1 MANGHG
7 RVEAHLPLTSMTT
20 APDLKA
26 LLPHVSALAVRA
38 GRAIMEVYEQTDPGT
53 TYKADDSPLT
63 KADLASHH
71 LLINGL
77 RELTPVLPMLSEESA
92 VTSYDDRLNWERYW
106 LIDPLDGTKEF
117 LKHRDEFTVN
127 VALIDRGAPIL
138 GVVHAPALDVT
149 YAAARGLGA
158 TKQEGRRPA
167 EPIHVADYRKGGLKV
182 VVSRSHAGPEIE
194 AVLRMLEPVESIS
207 VGSSLKLCLV
217 AEGAAHFYP
226 RLGPTMEWDIA
237 AAQCVVEEAG
247 GSVTD
252 LDGRPLRYN
261 KPSLEN
267 PHFVVC
273 GAPPV
278 PWQSVF

>member
-1 MANGHG
+1 
-7 RVEAHLPLTSMTT
+7 MTT
-20 APDLKA
+20 TLDLNM
-26 LLPHVSALAVRA
+26 LLSQVSVLAARA
-38 GRAIMEVYEQTDPGT
+38 GRAIMEVYGQTDPGT

-63 KADLASHH
+63 RADLASHH
-71 LLINGL
+71 LLLKGL
-77 RELTPVLPMLSEESA
+77 GTLTPNLPMLSEESA
-92 VTSYDDRLNWERYW
+92 VIAYDKRRGWDRYW

-127 VALIDRGAPIL
+127 VALIEQGAPIF

-158 TKQEGRRPA
+158 TKQRGRQPA
-167 EPIHVADYRKGGLKV
+167 EPIHVADYRTGGLKV

-194 AVLRMLEPVESIS
+194 AVLRTLKPVDSIS

-217 AEGAAHFYP
+217 AEGTAHFYP

-252 LDGRPLRYN
+252 LEGRALRYN

-267 PHFVVC
+267 PHFLVR
-273 GAPPV
+273 GEPPV
-278 PWQSVF
+278 AWPTAL

>member
-1 MANGHG
+1 M
-7 RVEAHLPLTSMTT
+7 TS
-20 APDLKA
+20 PDLKA
-26 LLPHVSALAVRA
+26 LLAEVTDLAVRA
-38 GRAIMEVYEQTDPGT
+38 GQAIMKVYEQTDPGT

-63 KADLASHH
+63 RADLASHH
-71 LLINGL
+71 LLLKGL
-77 RELTPVLPMLSEESA
+77 GALTPALPMLSEESA
-92 VTSYDDRLNWERYW
+92 AIAYDERRSWDCYW

-117 LKHRDEFTVN
+117 LKRRDEFTVN
-127 VALIDRGAPIL
+127 VAIIERGAPVL

-158 TKQEGRRPA
+158 TKQQGRHSA
-167 EPIHVADYRKGGLKV
+167 ESIRVADYRKGGLKV

-194 AVLRMLEPVESIS
+194 AVLRILKPVESIS
-207 VGSSLKLCLV
+207 VGSSLKICLV

-252 LDGRPLRYN
+252 LEGRPLRYN

-267 PHFVVC
+267 PHFLVR
-273 GAPPV
+273 GKPPV
-278 PWQSVF
+278 PWPTAP

>member
-1 MANGHG
+1 
-7 RVEAHLPLTSMTT
+7 MT
-20 APDLKA
+20 AEPDLNI
-26 LLPHVSALAVRA
+26 LLSDVSALAVRA
-38 GRAIMEVYEQTDPGT
+38 GRAIMEVYAQTDPGT

-63 KADLASHH
+63 RADLASHH
-71 LLINGL
+71 LLLKGL
-77 RELTPVLPMLSEESA
+77 GRCTPHLPMLSEESA
-92 VTSYDDRLNWERYW
+92 EIAYDERRGWDRYW

-117 LKHRDEFTVN
+117 LKRRNEFTVN
-127 VALIDRGAPIL
+127 VALIERGTPVL

-158 TKQEGRRPA
+158 TKQQGRGPA
-167 EPIHVADYRKGGLKV
+167 KPIHVADYRTGGLKV

-194 AVLRMLEPVESIS
+194 AVLRTLDPVESIS
-207 VGSSLKLCLV
+207 IGSSLKLCLV

-237 AAQCVVEEAG
+237 AAQCIVEEAG

-252 LDGRPLRYN
+252 LEGHPLRYN

-267 PHFVVC
+267 PSFLVR
-273 GAPPV
+273 GEPPV
-278 PWQSVF
+278 AWPD

>member
-1 MANGHG
+1 MAEG
-7 RVEAHLPLTSMTT
+7 EAHLPLTYMP

-26 LLPHVSALAVRA
+26 LLPRVVELTIQA
-38 GRAIMEVYEQTDPGT
+38 GRAILEVYEQTDPGT

-71 LLINGL
+71 LLLKGL
-77 RELTPVLPMLSEESA
+77 RELTPDLPMLSEESA
-92 VTSYDDRLNWERYW
+92 VMSYDNRLNWERYW

-127 VALIDRGAPIL
+127 VALIEGGEPIL

-149 YAAARGLGA
+149 YAAARGVGA
-158 TKQEGRRPA
+158 TKQKGQRPA
-167 EPIHVADYRKGGLKV
+167 ESIHAADYRTGGLKA
-182 VVSRSHAGPEIE
+182 VVSRSHAGSETE
-194 AVLRMLEPVESIS
+194 AMLRKLGPVESVS

-217 AEGAAHFYP
+217 ADGTAHLYP

-252 LDGRPLRYN
+252 LGGRPLHYN
-261 KPSLEN
+261 KPALEN
-267 PHFVVC
+267 PHFLVR

-278 PWQSVF
+278 PWPAAL